1 MGGDGDKAGIRM
13 FYESRWPEQQL
24 SVELAIK
31 RRWHGGTRGGKRKES
46 RVK

>member
-31 RRWHGGTRGGKRKES
+31 RRWHGVRGVRKGKNRG
-46 RVK
+46 